1 MLRDLGGL
9 LYEMY
14 IRDRFRKELLDYK
27 CAEVARLEAEIRV
40 LTVGP
45 SLPPAQQPP
54 ATTEAPQPPAPAA

>member
-14 IRDRFRKELLDYK
+14 GRDRFRKELLDYK
-27 CAEVARLEAEIRV
+27 CAELARLEAEILV

-45 SLPPAQQPP
+45 LPPPAQQPP
-54 ATTEAPQPPAPAA
+54 ATAEAPPPPAPSA